1 MNLTQA
7 QSNSIYEFKY
17 WVRLSL
23 SSNRLKDWVQ
33 TMVSSN
39 DGERI
44 QPIDSIKTYAHGT
57 SKDIVCKKKEIK
69 CYNIIR

>member
-44 QPIDSIKTYAHGT
+44 QPID
-57 SKDIVCKKKEIK
+57 
-69 CYNIIR
+69 